1 MSATSSIP
9 TGTTSSAS
17 SLSPT
22 SPTSPTGTTSS
33 LSTSSSTSPTSAA
46 PREVGGRLRLPH
58 RPAFV
63 LALATVVA
71 MMVGASAPSPFYPV
85 LQAELGFSAGTMTTI
100 FGVYALTL
108 LATLL
113 VTGSLSDHV
122 GRRPVLAT
130 GFLVLAASMVGFWHA
145 EGVSTLMASRAVQGV
160 AAGLLMS
167 TLSATVVDLE
177 PRHRPGLAATLNSV
191 TPLFGLAAGALVAG
205 LALDATSHA
214 LPIVFATLTT
224 LYVVIALAVL
234 ALPETSPRH
243 DGWRRSLRPQVGIP
257 VAARPAFRRSAPALF
272 AGWATGGLYLSLG
285 APIVGQLLGG
295 RSHVQQGA
303 VVAILTGVGAL
314 SSALGR
320 RFSPRQI
327 TLYGTT
333 MLALGTI
340 LTLLALHAESLV
352 GFLVAAVIAGSGFGT
367 SFLGIMRSITPTVGP
382 EQRGEL
388 FSSVFVVSYLAF
400 GLPAV
405 AAGFAAPHL
414 GLEQT
419 ATIYGL
425 AVVVLS
431 GAAALARAFTTRD

>member
-1 MSATSSIP
+1 M
-9 TGTTSSAS
+9 
-17 SLSPT
+17 
-22 SPTSPTGTTSS
+22 
-33 LSTSSSTSPTSAA
+33 
-46 PREVGGRLRLPH
+46 RLAR

-63 LALATVVA
+63 LALTTVVA

-85 LQAELGFSAGTMTTI
+85 LQAEIGFSPGTMTTI

-113 VTGSLSDHV
+113 VTGSLSDHI

-130 GFLVLAASMVGFWHA
+130 GFVVLAVSMVGFWHA
-145 EGVSTLMASRAVQGV
+145 DGVATLMVSRAVQGV

-167 TLSATVVDLE
+167 TMSAAVVDLE
-177 PRHRPGLAATLNSV
+177 PRNRPGLAATLNSV

-205 LALDATSHA
+205 VALDATTHA
-214 LPIVFATLTT
+214 LPIVFAGLTV
-224 LYVVIALAVL
+224 LYVALAIGVL

-243 DGWRRSLRPQVGIP
+243 EGWRRSLRPRVGIP

-295 RSHVQQGA
+295 RTHLEQGA
-303 VVAILTGVGAL
+303 VVAVLTGVGAL
-314 SSALGR
+314 SSFLGR
-320 RFSPRQI
+320 RRSPRQI

-340 LTLLALHAESLV
+340 LTLAALHAESLV
-352 GFLVAAVIAGSGFGT
+352 GFLLAAVVAGSGFGT

-414 GLEQT
+414 GLERT